1 MKTYKKIILTV
12 STILISIIPALAQ
25 EEAINAATLIETSIN
40 EQGLAKTQNKFDE
53 IFSNRDKFIIKE
65 NEINSLAYRFLFQ
78 GQLSNA
84 LEVFK
89 MNVVLFP
96 KSTNVYDS
104 QGEVYLYLGDIPK
117 AIESYSKISELEN
130 GNTSG
135 TKIIENI
142 NQEYRKRQNDKLRR
156 FHIAAKSG
164 NLQSLQFWLK
174 VNLDFLNKKTND
186 GNTALYL
193 SVYGKHFDLVKYLV
207 SAGADL
213 NIRNTMGQSAYNLA
227 ESCKFESIKDFLL
240 SKKADI
246 SSQEFPLLES
256 EYLGQKEPGLK
267 PKLFAEGIV
276 STHRNVYGNIVF
288 SPDFKEACW
297 TPNESGNDHQHGGL
311 IISKVKDG
319 RWSPPQEVF
328 FLDSKSYSHRSPF
341 YSYDGNRLY
350 FQGYRKTGVRSF
362 DQKEK
367 FYFVTKTEDGWS
379 EPSLLDTIFNKY
391 SMHWQFSL
399 DRKNNLYFGG
409 RNRNIENSGGI
420 YLSQFIDEKYTEPVL
435 QIPNEQL
442 KEAIFAP
449 AISPDGDYMLFI
461 RILPRGS
468 VSPRIFSLYVCF
480 HKEDGSWTNPQ
491 DVGELLN
498 MGSNQP
504 RISHDGKYIFFIEHN
519 KTYWVS
525 SKIIEELR
533 PENLK

>member
-1 MKTYKKIILTV
+1 MKTYKKIILIAFTMFV
-12 STILISIIPALAQ
+12 SVFSSIAQ
-25 EEAINAATLIETSIN
+25 EQAINAATLIETSIN
-40 EQGLAKTQNKFDE
+40 KQGLAKTQNKFDE

-65 NEINSLAYRFLFQ
+65 NEINSLAYLFLFQ

-89 MNVVLFP
+89 MNVALFP

-104 QGEVYLYLGDIPK
+104 QGEAYLYLGDIPK

-142 NQEYRKRQNDKLRR
+142 NQEYRMRQNDKLRR

-164 NLQSLQFWLK
+164 DLQSIESWLK
-174 VNLDFLNKKTND
+174 ANPDFLNKKTND

-193 SVYGKHFDLVKYLV
+193 AVYGKHLDLVKYLV

-227 ESCKFESIKDFLL
+227 ESCKFETIKDFLL
-240 SKKADI
+240 SKNADR
-246 SSQEFPLLES
+246 SPQEFPLLES

-267 PKLFAEGIV
+267 PELFAEGIV

-297 TPNESGNDHQHGGL
+297 TPNDGSKIHWHGG
-311 IISKVKDG
+311 IITSKYINGTWTAPK
-319 RWSPPQEVF
+319 EILY
-328 FLDSKSYSHRSPF
+328 LDDSYSHRSPF
-341 YSYDGNRLY
+341 YSYDGKRLY
-350 FQGYRKTGVRSF
+350 FQGHLKDNQGF
-362 DQKEK
+362 DQIEK
-367 FYFVTKTEDGWS
+367 FYYVSKTVDGWS

-391 SMHWQFSL
+391 GMHWQFSL

-420 YLSQFIDEKYTEPVL
+420 YLSQFIDGKYTEPVL
-435 QIPNEQL
+435 QISNQQL

-504 RISHDGKYIFFIEHN
+504 RISHNGKYIFFIERN
-519 KTYWVS
+519 ATYWVS
-525 SKIIEELR
+525 SKIIEQ
-533 PENLK
+533 LKPKGIK

>member
-1 MKTYKKIILTV
+1 MKIYILTL
-12 STILISIIPALAQ
+12 LIVFCVFNLLAQ

-53 IFSNRDKFIIKE
+53 IFSNRDKFIINE

-84 LEVFK
+84 LEIFK
-89 MNVVLFP
+89 MNVALFP

-104 QGEVYLYLGDIPK
+104 QGEAYLYLGDIPK

-164 NLQSLQFWLK
+164 NLQSLQSWLK
-174 VNLDFLNKKTND
+174 ANPDFLNKKTND

-193 SVYGKHFDLVKYLV
+193 AVYGKHLDLVKYLV

-240 SKKADI
+240 SKKADK
-246 SSQEFPLLES
+246 SPQEFPLLES

-267 PKLFAEGIV
+267 PELFAEGIV

-297 TPNESGNDHQHGGL
+297 TPNDGSMIHWHGG
-311 IISKVKDG
+311 IITSKYMNGTWTAPKEI
-319 RWSPPQEVF
+319 SY
-328 FLDSKSYSHRSPF
+328 LDDSYSHRSPF
-341 YSYDGNRLY
+341 YSYDGKRLY
-350 FQGYRKTGVRSF
+350 FQGHLKDNQGF
-362 DQKEK
+362 DQIEK
-367 FYFVTKTEDGWS
+367 FYCVSKTKEGWS
-379 EPSLLDTIFNKY
+379 EPTLLDPIFEIY

-399 DRKNNLYFGG
+399 DNNDNLYFGG
-409 RNRNIENSGGI
+409 KLRGKENSAGI
-420 YLSQFIDEKYTEPVL
+420 YFSQKENGKYRKPEL
-435 QIPNEQL
+435 IFESQKL
-442 KEAIFAP
+442 KDFVIGP
-449 AISPDGDYMLFI
+449 AISPNGNYILFI
-461 RILPRGS
+461 RVHPRGYP
-468 VSPRIFSLYVCF
+468 SPRIFSMYVSF
-480 HKEDGSWTNPQ
+480 KNKDDSWTEPY
-491 DVGELLN
+491 DLGDILK
-498 MGSNQP
+498 MDANQP
-504 RISHDGKYIFFIEHN
+504 RISPDGKYIFFISN
-519 KTYWVS
+519 GQTFWVDA
-525 SKIIEELR
+525 KIIEELK
-533 PENLK
+533 PKDLK

>member
-1 MKTYKKIILTV
+1 MKIYILTL
-12 STILISIIPALAQ
+12 LIVFCVFNLLAQ
-25 EEAINAATLIETSIN
+25 EKAINAATLIETTIN
-40 EQGLAKTQNKFDE
+40 EEDLAKTQNKFDE

-65 NEINSLAYRFLFQ
+65 SEINTLAYQFLFQ

-84 LEVFK
+84 LEIFK
-89 MNVVLFP
+89 MNVALFP

-104 QGEVYLYLGDIPK
+104 QGEAYLYLGDIPK

-142 NQEYRKRQNDKLRR
+142 NQEYRMRQNDKLRR
-156 FHIAAKSG
+156 FHNAAKSDH
-164 NLQSLQFWLK
+164 LQSLQFWLK
-174 VNLDFLNKKTND
+174 ANPDFLNKKTND

-193 SVYGKHFDLVKYLV
+193 AVYGKHLDLVKYLV

-227 ESCKFESIKDFLL
+227 ESCKFETIKDFLL
-240 SKKADI
+240 SKNADR
-246 SSQEFPLLES
+246 SPQEFPLLES

-267 PKLFAEGIV
+267 PELFAEGIV

-288 SPDFKEACW
+288 SPDFREACW

-319 RWSPPQEVF
+319 RWSPPEEVF
-328 FLDSKSYSHRSPF
+328 FLDSKSYIHNSPF
-341 YSYDGNRLY
+341 YSYDGNRFY
-350 FQGYRKTGVRSF
+350 FQGHRKDGDGGSF
-362 DQKEK
+362 DRKEK

-379 EPSLLDTIFNKY
+379 KPSLLDTIFKNY
-391 SMHWQFSL
+391 GMHWQFSL

-409 RNRNIENSGGI
+409 NIRNIENSGGI
-420 YLSQFIDEKYTEPVL
+420 YLSQFIDGKYTKPVL

-468 VSPRIFSLYVCF
+468 VSPRIFSLYVSF
-480 HKEDGSWTNPQ
+480 HKEDGRWTDPQ

-525 SKIIEELR
+525 SKIINELR
-533 PENLK
+533 PKK

>member
-1 MKTYKKIILTV
+1 MKTYKKIILIAFTMFV
-12 STILISIIPALAQ
+12 SVFSSRAQ
-25 EEAINAATLIETSIN
+25 EEAINAATLLETSIN
-40 EQGLAKTQNKFDE
+40 EQGLAKTQNKFGE

-65 NEINSLAYRFLFQ
+65 NEINSLAYRFLFL

-89 MNVVLFP
+89 MNVTLFP

-104 QGEVYLYLGDIPK
+104 QGEAYLYLGDIPK

-135 TKIIENI
+135 TRIIENI

-164 NLQSLQFWLK
+164 NLQSLQLWLK
-174 VNLDFLNKKTND
+174 ANPDFLNKKTND

-193 SVYGKHFDLVKYLV
+193 SVYGKHLDLVKYLV

-227 ESCKFESIKDFLL
+227 ESCKFETIKDFLL
-240 SKKADI
+240 SKNTDR
-246 SSQEFPLLES
+246 SPQEFPLLES

-267 PKLFAEGIV
+267 PELFAEGIV

-297 TPNESGNDHQHGGL
+297 TPNEPGNDHQHGGL

-319 RWSPPQEVF
+319 RWSPSEEVF
-328 FLDSKSYSHRSPF
+328 FLDPESYSHRSPF

-367 FYFVTKTEDGWS
+367 FYFVAKTENTWS
-379 EPSLLDTIFNKY
+379 EPSLLDTIFNNY
-391 SMHWQFSL
+391 GMHWQFSL

-409 RNRNIENSGGI
+409 KNRSIENSGGI
-420 YLSQFIDEKYTEPVL
+420 YLSQFIDGKYTEPVL

-525 SKIIEELR
+525 SKIIEK
-533 PENLK
+533 LKPKI

>member
-1 MKTYKKIILTV
+1 MKIYVLAL
-12 STILISIIPALAQ
+12 LIVFCVFNLLAQ

-53 IFSNRDKFIIKE
+53 ILLNKDKFIIKE

-78 GQLSNA
+78 GYLSNA

-89 MNVVLFP
+89 MNVTLFP

-104 QGEVYLYLGDIPK
+104 QGEAYLYLGNIPK
-117 AIESYSKISELEN
+117 AIDSYSKISELEI
-130 GNTSG
+130 GNISG

-164 NLQSLQFWLK
+164 DFQSIESWLK
-174 VNLDFLNKKTND
+174 ANPDFLNRKTTD

-193 SVYGKHFDLVKYLV
+193 AVYGKHLDLVKYLV

-227 ESCKFESIKDFLL
+227 ESCKFETIKDFLL
-240 SKKADI
+240 SKKADK
-246 SSQEFPLLES
+246 SLQEFPLLES
-256 EYLGQKEPGLK
+256 KYLGQKEPGLI
-267 PKLFAEGIV
+267 PELFAEGIV
-276 STHRNVYGNIVF
+276 STHRGVYGNIVF

-297 TPNESGNDHQHGGL
+297 TPNEPGNDHQHGGL

-319 RWSPPQEVF
+319 RWSPPEEVF

-409 RNRNIENSGGI
+409 KNRNIENSGGI
-420 YLSQFIDEKYTEPVL
+420 YLSLFIDGKYTEPVL

-468 VSPRIFSLYVCF
+468 VSPRMFSLYVCF
-480 HKEDGSWTNPQ
+480 HKEDGSWTSPQ
-491 DVGELLN
+491 DVGELIN

-504 RISHDGKYIFFIEHN
+504 RISHDGKYIFFIAHGG
-519 KTYWVS
+519 TYWVS
-525 SKIIEELR
+525 SKIIEQFKPKE
-533 PENLK
+533 